1 MMSLTSAWSPSASQP
16 SSASSSSADGE
27 TCGVE
32 RYMDTFASRLQICAL
47 SSGSLCVIYPVC
59 NVLKG
64 MRATAGEPE
73 PLQSLS
79 PNRDPSWDARL
90 EGRLHGVDESSCPR
104 ITCWQDAVSVA
115 ELHLHVAAVVAL
127 RAEA

>member
-47 SSGSLCVIYPVC
+47 SSGSLCVIYPAC
-59 NVLKG
+59 NVPKG

-79 PNRDPSWDARL
+79 PNRDPSCGMRGWR
-90 EGRLHGVDESSCPR
+90 EGCTALTSSCPR
-104 ITCWQDAVSVA
+104 ITCCRTQSVW
-115 ELHLHVAAVVAL
+115 
-127 RAEA
+127 RNFICTWPR